1 MHASA
6 SIGHRNVLQSLH
18 PKPLPWLGYF
28 KAGQV
33 CHTSTRLVVIN
44 FQMLQVLCAEVNGG
58 TSVHTY
64 VRNLPWALY
73 VGVSHI
79 HTYTRTNIPIHI
91 HTYIPTYLHTYL
103 HTCIRRCAYMYIYI
117 YIYKP
122 VHTYRNTCTLM
133 VALRGRS
140 CWNLGIASL
149 ELAKQLFAYD
159 WGDLESGIVGL

>member
-91 HTYIPTYLHTYL
+91 HTYLHTYIRTYI
-103 HTCIRRCAYMYIYI
+103 HAYADVRICIYT

-140 CWNLGIASL
+140 CWSLGIASL

>member
-79 HTYTRTNIPIHI
+79 HTYTRTNIPTHI
-91 HTYIPTYLHTYL
+91 HTYIHTYLHTY
-103 HTCIRRCAYMYIYI
+103 IRTYIHAYADVRICIYI
-117 YIYKP
+117 YIQTRTHIQKHM
-122 VHTYRNTCTLM
+122 HTHGCSSWPKL
-133 VALRGRS
+133 
-140 CWNLGIASL
+140 L
-149 ELAKQLFAYD
+149 EFRHRLA
-159 WGDLESGIVGL
+159 

>member
-1 MHASA
+1 MSGPGACLCK
-6 SIGHRNVLQSLH
+6 HRTQECFLQSLH

-79 HTYTRTNIPIHI
+79 HTYTRTNIPTHIHTYI
-91 HTYIPTYLHTYL
+91 HTYLHTYIPTYVLTYMHTQMCVYVYI
-103 HTCIRRCAYMYIYI
+103 HIYMYTNPYT
-117 YIYKP
+117 
-122 VHTYRNTCTLM
+122 HTETHAHSWLLF
-133 VALRGRS
+133 VAEVV
-140 CWNLGIASL
+140 GI
-149 ELAKQLFAYD
+149 
-159 WGDLESGIVGL
+159 